1 MILLDFIFKD
11 LMFVYVSSISQN
23 WLWVSNKTDLF
34 AKKEDEEVSGY
45 VYGLIF
51 LLLFCLEQSETI
63 LVYMA
68 FKNDYQSK
76 HASSICMET
85 QEVIAQAL
93 RFRGVEGLRRV
104 ALKGVQAW
112 VIGPTGSHRDSND
125 LWDAQRVYN
134 WGMWLCFIST
144 HPHSLHKQRNCEKR
158 FKFVSTAPLRSAD
171 VFKSVLR
178 HWRSRSLTI
187 LVQCSLIS
195 SVMGRRTAGNRLQ
208 HAAEYLL
215 CLKPYIPY

>member
-1 MILLDFIFKD
+1 MILLNSIFKD

-63 LVYMA
+63 LVYMP

-93 RFRGVEGLRRV
+93 RFRGVEGLRGV
-104 ALKGVQAW
+104 ALKGVQALLDLP
-112 VIGPTGSHRDSND
+112 GPTGTRMTFGMHREFIIEACD
-125 LWDAQRVYN
+125 
-134 WGMWLCFIST
+134 CFIST
-144 HPHSLHKQRNCEKR
+144 HPHSLHKQRNCEKC

-187 LVQCSLIS
+187 LVHCSLIS
-195 SVMGRRTAGNRLQ
+195 SVMGRRTAGNRLK
-208 HAAEYLL
+208 HAAEYLP
-215 CLKPYIPY
+215 CLKPYTLLKW